1 MAEIENSSMF
11 KLSYGLFVLTAKTDE
26 KDNGCIVNTVQQI
39 AQDPL
44 KIAVAVNKENYTHDI
59 IKKTGVFNVSV
70 LDEGVPF
77 SVFERFGFQT
87 GRDVN
92 KFDGF
97 GMVERTENGVLYL
110 TENCNAVI
118 SGKVTEVVDCGS
130 HSLFVAEVTSA
141 KVLSDEPSVTYQY
154 YFDHIKPKPAQKK
167 TGYICKICGYVY
179 EGEILPDDFVCP
191 LCKHGA
197 ADFEKIQ

>member
-1 MAEIENSSMF
+1 MAEIENRSMF

-130 HSLFVAEVTSA
+130 HSLFVAEVTGA

>member
-1 MAEIENSSMF
+1 
-11 KLSYGLFVLTAKTDE
+11 
-26 KDNGCIVNTVQQI
+26 
-39 AQDPL
+39 
-44 KIAVAVNKENYTHDI
+44 
-59 IKKTGVFNVSV
+59 
-70 LDEGVPF
+70 
-77 SVFERFGFQT
+77 
-87 GRDVN
+87 
-92 KFDGF
+92 
-97 GMVERTENGVLYL
+97 MVERTENGVLYL

-130 HSLFVAEVTSA
+130 HSLFVAEVTGA

>member
-11 KLSYGLFVLTAKTDE
+11 KLSYGLFVLAAKTDE

-39 AQDPL
+39 TQEPL
-44 KIAVAVNKENYTHDI
+44 KISVAVNKANYTHDI
-59 IKKTGVFNVSV
+59 IKETGIFNVSV
-70 LDEGVPF
+70 LDESVPF
-77 SVFERFGFQT
+77 SIFERFGFQS

-97 GMVERTENGVLYL
+97 EAVKRTENGILYL

-118 SGKVTEVVDCGS
+118 SGKVTETMDCGS
-130 HSLFVAEVTSA
+130 HSLFVAEVTEA
-141 KVLSDEPSVTYQY
+141 RVLSDMPSVTYQY
-154 YFDHIKPKPAQKK
+154 YFDHIKPKPKK
-167 TGYICKICGYVY
+167 TGYVCKICGYVY
-179 EGEILPDDFVCP
+179 EGEPLPDDFVCP

-197 ADFEKIQ
+197 ADFEKIK